1 MNTKNID
8 TTKTLGKLGYA
19 TAIELSGAGDIAR
32 ITAGVD
38 PYTGEELT
46 NQERFEEWAEWVA
59 TPTVINGAAK
69 ITKINQDI
77 FDSAKNIRDIN
88 NGFNK
93 INDYETKR

>member
-1 MNTKNID
+1 MMQRNSRKVGN
-8 TTKTLGKLGYA
+8 G
-19 TAIELSGAGDIAR
+19 LSGTGDIAR

-38 PYTGEELT
+38 PYAGEELT
-46 NQERFEEWAEWVA
+46 NQERFEEWAEWLVA
-59 TPTVINGAAK
+59 PTAINGAAK

-93 INDYETKR
+93 INGNESKR